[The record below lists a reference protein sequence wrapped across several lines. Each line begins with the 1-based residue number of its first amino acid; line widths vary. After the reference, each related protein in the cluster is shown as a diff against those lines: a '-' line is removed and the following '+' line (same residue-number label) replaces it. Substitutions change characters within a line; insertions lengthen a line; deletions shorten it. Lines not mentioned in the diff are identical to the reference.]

1 MSPTVRGAG
10 ALGAGA
16 LSALLLPPLVAALAL
31 VAVAAAIVVDA
42 LSARRPPEVRRRLP
56 PLLARGVPAELTL
69 TAEDERREVRLR
81 QPRVADLSV
90 EPPEAER
97 ELHASLV
104 GLRRG
109 RHELPPPAARVTGPL
124 GLGCWYHRPGESQE
138 LEVYPDVPGAGRLAV
153 AVRTGRFRDEG
164 TRSRGPLG
172 LGTDFEAIR
181 DYSPDDDV
189 RQLNW
194 RATER
199 LGRPMSN
206 TYRVESDRDVVC
218 VVDCGRLMAAPV
230 GDRTRLDAAVDAA
243 VAVAAVADELG
254 DRAGALAFDREL
266 LRSVRPRRAGATAV
280 VRTLFDLEPRPVESD
295 YELAFRHVGEARR
308 AFVLVL
314 TDLLEEA
321 AARPLLAALPLLAR
335 RHALAVAS
343 AHDLELERFLTDEP
357 AAPAEV
363 YRAAAAAAVFAARAQ
378 VVARIRHAGAT
389 VVEAPAQALP
399 AACVSAYLR
408 AKARARL

>member
-1 MSPTVRGAG
+1 MSPTVRGAA
-10 ALGAGA
+10 ALGAAA
-16 LSALLLPPLVAALAL
+16 LSALLVPPVLAVL
-31 VAVAAAIVVDA
+31 LLLAVGAAIVVDA
-42 LSARRPPEVRRRLP
+42 LAGRRPPLLERELP
-56 PLLARGVPAELTL
+56 ALLARGVPAALTL
-69 TAEDERREVRLR
+69 RAVDEGRTTRVR
-81 QPRVADLSV
+81 QPRVPDLTV
-90 EPPEAER
+90 EPPEADG
-97 ELHASLV
+97 ELQAELV

-109 RHELPPPAARVTGPL
+109 RHALPAPAARVTGPL
-124 GLGCWYHRPGESQE
+124 GLGCWYHRPGAAEE
-138 LEVYPDVPGAGRLAV
+138 LEVYPDLPGARRLAL
-153 AVRTGRFRDEG
+153 AVRSGRFRDEG
-164 TRSRGPLG
+164 RKSRGPLG

-199 LGRPMSN
+199 LGKPMSN
-206 TYRVESDRDVVC
+206 TYRVERDRDVVC

-230 GDRTRLDAAVDAA
+230 GDGTRLDAAIDAA
-243 VAVAAVADELG
+243 VAVAAVADVVG
-254 DRAGALAFDREL
+254 DRAGTLAFDRKL
-266 LRSVRPRRAGATAV
+266 LRSLPPRRAGAQAV
-280 VRTLFDLEPRPVESD
+280 VRALFDLEPRAVESD
-295 YELAFRHVGEARR
+295 YELAFRHVGETKR

-343 AHDLELERFLTDEP
+343 AADVELQDFLTVEP
-357 AAPAEV
+357 EAVSEV
-363 YRAAAAAAVFAARAQ
+363 YRAAAAADVLAARGRVA
-378 VVARIRHAGAT
+378 ARIRHAGAT
-389 VVEAPAQALP
+389 VVEAPAGSLP